1 MADKVLTV
9 LGVHGLGD
17 HRASDWQVKWPAAIT
32 AAFPAVEGLSLEFR
46 FVTYDDIFEDTDISF
61 ADTAAALWKLTK
73 SGVSAIGRRERGV
86 IADISDKIR
95 WTAGYV
101 VAWVEDES
109 FKRQSRKR
117 VLDAVREHEPDVILA
132 HSLGSLVTYNAFSH
146 SDAKEEEVSA
156 LLAKAKYVTLGSQIG
171 NPFVIRNLTN
181 GRILPLDVAFWSHLY
196 NENDD
201 VFTAPIRLWDAQN
214 FSQTETPFDD
224 DGIADHA
231 AESYFR
237 HRATIENVW
246 RPIRAMA
253 RRAKAFGPASSA
265 KPRRAAAPRRK
276 TRRALLVGINN
287 YPDLRRG
294 SRAAST
300 TSSP

>member
-1 MADKVLTV
+1 MARCD
-9 LGVHGLGD
+9 
-17 HRASDWQVKWPAAIT
+17 Q
-32 AAFPAVEGLSLEFR
+32 AAFPAVEGLSLDFR
-46 FVTYDDIFEDTDISF
+46 FVTYDDIFEETDISF

-101 VAWVEDES
+101 VAWVEDEG

-117 VLDAVREHEPDVILA
+117 VLDAVREHKPDVILA

-146 SDAKEEEVSA
+146 PDAKEEEVSA
-156 LLAKAKYVTLGSQIG
+156 LLAKANYVTLGSQIG

-181 GRILPLDVAFWSHLY
+181 GRILPLDVAFWYHLY

-201 VFTAPIRLWDAQN
+201 VFTAPIRLWDAAELQ
-214 FSQTETPFDD
+214 P
-224 DGIADHA
+224 DGDA
-231 AESYFR
+231 FRRRR
-237 HRATIENVW
+237 HRRPCCRKLFPPSRDHRERLATD
-246 RPIRAMA
+246 RRRGA
-253 RRAKAFGPASSA
+253 RRQGVRSRRPRQSLAAR
-265 KPRRAAAPRRK
+265 PRRAERPRRRSSSAS
-276 TRRALLVGINN
+276 TTTPI
-287 YPDLRRG
+287 LRRG